1 MRLTEMIKLVI
12 FDMDGTTFNTT
23 GGIAN
28 SANYVFESYGYPSL
42 NLDFYMKAI
51 GGGAGKLI
59 EKAME
64 KLSVNTVK
72 HEIVVKEFIEHY
84 FCNFEHDLYM
94 YEGIQNLIEKLND
107 TGRIVTINTNK
118 PHSIAEKIIV
128 GVFQKNEIK
137 KVIGQQEKYLSKPN
151 PDGVLE
157 LMRQFNASPHETIYI
172 GDSHVD
178 VETAKNAGIKCIG
191 VTWGFGVRAEVELAD
206 YIVDN
211 ANMIEEII
219 LSM

>member
-1 MRLTEMIKLVI
+1 MIKLVI
-12 FDMDGTTFNTT
+12 LDMDGTMFNTI

-42 NLDFYMKAI
+42 NLDFYMKAV

-59 EKAME
+59 EKAMD
-64 KLSVNTVK
+64 KLSMNTIK

-84 FCNFEHDLYM
+84 FCHYEHDLYM
-94 YEGIQNLIEKLND
+94 YEGIQKLIVKLND
-107 TGRIVTINTNK
+107 AGKIVTINTNK
-118 PHSIAEKIIV
+118 PHSIAEKVIE
-128 GVFQKNEIK
+128 GSFRKNEIR
-137 KVIGQQEKYLSKPN
+137 KVIGRQEKYLSKPN
-151 PDGVLE
+151 PEGALE

-172 GDSHVD
+172 GDSRVD

-206 YIVDN
+206 YIVHN
-211 ANMIEEII
+211 AKMIEEII
-219 LSM
+219 LCM